1 LREIDPGPGDPEFG
15 EADFLRARAGERHA
29 FAALVRAQQRMVY
42 GIAVRMLGDRALAED
57 VAQEVFLS
65 LHRSLKSIE
74 SLAHL
79 KFWLRRATSHRG
91 IDRLRARGEVILAP
105 LASAEQ
111 LPAPAR
117 EADPLLEQRLQQL
130 LLLLTPPARAVLLLR
145 YQQDLD
151 PAEIARTLDMPV
163 NTVKSHLKRSLET
176 LRDWLTDTP
185 ENTVS

>member
-1 LREIDPGPGDPEFG
+1 LREIDPGPGDTEFG
-15 EADFLRARAGERHA
+15 EADFLRAQAGERSA
-29 FAALVRAQQRMVY
+29 FAAMVRAHERLVY
-42 GIAVRMLGDRALAED
+42 GIAARMLGDRGLAED

-79 KFWLRRATSHRG
+79 KFWLRRAASHRA
-91 IDRLRARGEVILAP
+91 IDRLRARGDVTLAP
-105 LASAEQ
+105 LSSAEP
-111 LPAPAR
+111 LPAPSR
-117 EADPLLEQRLQQL
+117 EADPLLEKRLQQL
-130 LLLLTPPARAVLLLR
+130 SLLLSPPARAVLLLR

-151 PAEIARTLDMPV
+151 PSEIAQMLDMPV

-185 ENTVS
+185 KDTVS